1 MSRRHRLPWQV
12 KFIYVRLTIVLI
24 GRAHLHTLH
33 MVWHWEAIAVRA
45 EPAQGCHM
53 LHHAWCLVHLLPTAL
68 KVEAVDMLETADL
81 WDRNL

>member
-1 MSRRHRLPWQV
+1 M
-12 KFIYVRLTIVLI
+12 VR
-24 GRAHLHTLH
+24 
-33 MVWHWEAIAVRA
+33 HWEAIAVRA